1 MAYMAW
7 DEKYSVG
14 VKEIDFQHQKLIE
27 LVNNLHEAMKQGK
40 GKDMMSKVLQTLI
53 DYTASHFGTEEKYMT
68 EFKYPQF
75 SSHKLEHEKF
85 VKKVLDFQN
94 DYNSG
99 KLAIT
104 LDVMTFLKDWLVS
117 HIQGT
122 DKKFGPFFN
131 EKGLV

>member
-1 MAYMAW
+1 MAYLAW

-14 VKEIDFQHQKLIE
+14 VKEIDSQHQKLIE
-27 LVNNLHEAMKQGK
+27 LINELHEAMKLGK
-40 GKDMMSKVLQTLI
+40 GKDIMSQVLQSLI
-53 DYTASHFGTEEKYMT
+53 DYTATHFGTEEKYMT
-68 EFKYPQF
+68 AFKYPQF

-85 VKKVLDFQN
+85 VKKVLDFQK

-99 KLAIT
+99 KLALT
-104 LDVMTFLKDWLVS
+104 LDVMAFLKDWLVS

-131 EKGLV
+131 EKGLA